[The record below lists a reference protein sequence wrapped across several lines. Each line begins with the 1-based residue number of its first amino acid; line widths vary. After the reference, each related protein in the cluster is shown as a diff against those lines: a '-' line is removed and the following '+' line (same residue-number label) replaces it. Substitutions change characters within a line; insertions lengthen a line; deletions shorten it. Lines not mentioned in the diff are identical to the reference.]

1 MADQALKL
9 LDDGELFE
17 VLDHDHPDFP
27 LYVSIDDEIANEYDD
42 AIDRLVDEVAEL
54 PDVVHA
60 VREDREV
67 LLVGGRISGPALEV
81 WLADWWRAEL
91 RQHPSPEEDAT
102 GSAPSRTSRRSWLRR
117 RRQDS

>member
-1 MADQALKL
+1 MNTEALQL
-9 LDDGELFE
+9 LENGDLFE

-27 LYVSIDDEIANEYDD
+27 LYVSFDDEIANEYDD
-42 AIDRLVDEVAEL
+42 AIDRLANEVAQL

-67 LLVGGRISGPALEV
+67 LLVGGTIGGPALEA
-81 WLADWWRAEL
+81 WLADWWRSEL
-91 RQHPSPEEDAT
+91 GQQPSPEGDTASST
-102 GSAPSRTSRRSWLRR
+102 PSRKSRRSWLRR